1 MDFEKYVA
9 KSYEKIKKWE
19 KELEEMKMN
28 RVDKGTY
35 NRLYNKKTAL

>member
-19 KELEEMKMN
+19 KELEEMKKN
-28 RVDKGTY
+28 RVDKKTIGW
-35 NRLYNKKTAL
+35 LYNKKTAL